1 MKAAHHI
8 FVLSLIVILGAI
20 SVHPAASQSRF
31 WQEMHKGQLNFD
43 RGRMRQAMRHYENAL
58 AIDSTNMLAHY
69 NFADAAMALDSIN
82 LAMEEF
88 GKVAGTS
95 KDRRLRYLSYH
106 NRGVLLQA
114 QAMQDQRQDLRNEHL
129 RMAIDEYKR
138 SLRLNPK
145 SDPARYNLALCLKL
159 LKDGGG
165 SPDRPQPKPQEKNQ
179 DKSESKPQPKN
190 QNDNN
195 PPKDPRQPKQQP
207 PARPHDQMMEYA
219 RRREQ
224 QTNKKVQGVKY
235 ARPSKMKNW

>member
-1 MKAAHHI
+1 MKIVDHI
-8 FVLSLIVILGAI
+8 YAFCLIVFLGTLFVGQTSA
-20 SVHPAASQSRF
+20 QSRF
-31 WQEMHKGQLNFD
+31 WQEMHKGQLNIE
-43 RGRMRQAMRHYENAL
+43 RGRARQAMYHYERAL

-69 NFADAAMALDSIN
+69 NFADAAMAMDSIN

-88 GKVAGTS
+88 GKVASTS

-145 SDPARYNLALCLKL
+145 SDPTRYNLALCLKL

-165 SPDRPQPKPQEKNQ
+165 STNPPKPDPQEKKQ
-179 DKSESKPQPKN
+179 DKPQPKN
-190 QNDNN
+190 QEADNQPKN
-195 PPKDPRQPKQQP
+195 PEQPPKQQP
-207 PARPHDQMMEYA
+207 PTRPQNQMMEYA